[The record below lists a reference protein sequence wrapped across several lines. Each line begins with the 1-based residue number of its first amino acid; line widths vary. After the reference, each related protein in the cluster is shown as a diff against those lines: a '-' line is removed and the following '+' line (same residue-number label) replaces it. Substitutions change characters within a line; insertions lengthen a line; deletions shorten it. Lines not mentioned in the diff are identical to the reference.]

1 MQENE
6 LAPGALKAFREYHQ
20 TIRSSFPFLEHD
32 GAGNPR
38 VYLDSGAGTL
48 VPRVSIEAMGKA
60 YAEARAQP
68 GEISHSER
76 QTRDLIRETRS
87 QLARFLNASSP
98 EEISFH
104 ASTTHSLLNLAI
116 AFHPLV
122 ESQHN
127 IIVTDADHF
136 ANVSPWEFLFGER
149 QGVEIRHLRATD
161 EGQVDL
167 DHLRSLVDENT
178 RIVATTYAANAVGT
192 VMPIRQMADIVHAYH
207 DDSGNG
213 AYLVVDAVHHAFHGP
228 IDVQQIQCDF
238 LTVSGYKLFG
248 PMLGV
253 LWGKR
258 ENSERL
264 APYCVLTNPDSFEQ
278 GTLNN
283 AVLGGMQGALRYL
296 LTLGNYLAPYYGDRL
311 QEYEDPE
318 TRLFKIAMMG
328 IEQYERELTS
338 EVLRQFEALPTDRFR
353 HYGLRAVQ
361 DGAWTRDPTFSFE
374 VVGKTAIEV
383 KNLLWQ
389 LGKIEVAAE
398 NLYSAMVVRHL
409 GKEAVTRASF
419 AHYDDLHTVHALT
432 STLGKI
438 LAT

>member
-6 LAPGALKAFREYHQ
+6 FAPGILEAFRKYHQ

-32 GAGNPR
+32 GDGNPR

-48 VPRVSIEAMGKA
+48 VPRVSIEAMGRA

-68 GEISHSER
+68 GDVSNAER
-76 QTRDLIRETRS
+76 HTRDLIWGTRS
-87 QLARFLNASSP
+87 LLAKFLNGSSP
-98 EEISFH
+98 EEISFS
-104 ASTTHSLLNLAI
+104 ASTTHSLLNLAV
-116 AFHPLV
+116 AFHPLL
-122 ESQHN
+122 EQHHN
-127 IIVTDADHF
+127 VIVTDADHF
-136 ANVSPWEFLFGER
+136 ANVSPWEFILGER
-149 QGVEIRHLRATD
+149 QGLEIRRLRVND

-167 DHLRSLVDENT
+167 DHLRSLVDENS

-192 VMPIRQMADIVHAYH
+192 VMPIGQMADIAHAYR

-258 ENSERL
+258 ENLEQL

-283 AVLGGMQGALRYL
+283 AVLGAMQGALRYL
-296 LTLGNYLAPYYGDRL
+296 LTIGSHLAPYYGDRL

-318 TRLFKIAMMG
+318 TRLFKIAMTG

-338 EVLRQFEALPTDRFR
+338 EVLRQFEALPPDRFR

-361 DGAWTRDPTFSFE
+361 DGIWTRDPTFSFE
-374 VVGKTAIEV
+374 ISGKTAVEV
-383 KNLLWQ
+383 KRLLWQ
-389 LGKIEVAAE
+389 VGRIEVAAE
-398 NLYSAMVVRHL
+398 DLYSAMVVRHL
-409 GKEAVTRASF
+409 GREAVTRASF
-419 AHYDDLHTVHALT
+419 AHYDNLHTVHALT
-432 STLGKI
+432 SALSRI
-438 LAT
+438 LDS

>member
-1 MQENE
+1 MRQGEITGE
-6 LAPGALKAFREYHQ
+6 GLRAFKEYHE
-20 TIRSSFPFLEHD
+20 TVRSSFPFLEHD
-32 GAGNPR
+32 GEGNPR

-296 LTLGNYLAPYYGDRL
+296 LTLGNYLAPYYGNRL